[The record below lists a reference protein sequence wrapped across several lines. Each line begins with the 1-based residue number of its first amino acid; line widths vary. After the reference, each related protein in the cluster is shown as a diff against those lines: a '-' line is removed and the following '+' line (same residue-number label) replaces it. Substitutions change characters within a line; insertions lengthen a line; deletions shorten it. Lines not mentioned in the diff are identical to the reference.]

1 MGCVTGEGH
10 NLQTMQMLLD
20 SQYYK
25 MGTNTHKEEIDMHNQ
40 HLDVTR
46 KNFKMFKAGRR
57 WVFACA
63 VFFSVL
69 GASAFA
75 SSETVS
81 ADTVDTPAAAVVT
94 NSGNEATSSA
104 ASDQS
109 TETTA
114 TSSAAPTTETASSAT
129 SDASS
134 APAKTAEAATVEATD
149 TTSSSSASDLKALND
164 DATATPATSAASE
177 APSSASTT
185 DAPADTATETTTASA
200 TTENSDVQSSE
211 KSSDVVA
218 ETAVVESAAT
228 SETTKVDAVAA
239 PAPAA
244 AEAVM
249 APLAVAADPE
259 GGIGGSFFANGTV
272 TASGTAVNGLKRNAD
287 GTYTGVITLDYS
299 GSTLGLD
306 ATTSKYVIKVPAELS
321 PLILQADK
329 SDITGSFTGGFLATP
344 HPYTAS
350 DFTITQDTDG
360 SAIITFSNP
369 TMVTVAYAPVDITVN
384 LNIGDMVNKS
394 GMVIDP
400 SDSNYSFDAAVVLP
414 TSIIDWDVFSNW
426 ASTTTLQTNHLMPAE
441 VSQGIQKPYV
451 VQPVEDNDT
460 VVSGTGVP
468 GASVKVYNED
478 RMTTLGVGTVNSNGY
493 YSVTIPLQKQGTVLN
508 VTQTT
513 AADGE
518 SEVTTVTVRHAP
530 VALQQPTISPLYSGE
545 TTVSGSANNTPGT
558 QITISD
564 QSKNVLGYG
573 YTDANG
579 LYSIDINRALRA
591 GEIISAVASNGT
603 DQSSP
608 AERGVLEAT
617 EVSIAAPHVNDV
629 YDGETIVTGTGQTA
643 GDTIIIQNAARQT
656 IGTGTINSD
665 RTWNVG
671 VNTILEE
678 GDIIYAIESDSKGNS
693 SPDTAAAV
701 KAQQTVTI
709 LAPTVTTPVYNNAE
723 TVHGQGH
730 TANNTIRITDNQGNV
745 IGTGTVGSNLNYV
758 VALTRALNT
767 GEIISVVETDG
778 KNTSPE
784 TNVSVTT
791 QETESI
797 HAPAWNRPVYDTD
810 KAVTGTGSTA
820 GNVVTIKDQDG
831 NTLGTGTVTSNLSYS
846 VNLNRALVVGEIL
859 LATESNGTITSNAS
873 AAAVVKAVATTIKA
887 PALDRPVYSNATTI
901 TGTGTTAGN
910 VVTIDDQD
918 GNTVGTATVGNDL
931 KFTVN
936 LNRALTEGEI
946 LFATESNGTVTSN
959 PSAAGVVAPVA
970 TEIDAPALDHPVYTT
985 ATAVTGTGSTAGNTI
1000 TIYDENADTLGTATV
1015 GNDLKFSVN
1024 LNRPLVEG
1032 EEILATES
1040 NGTVTSR
1047 PSATK
1052 VEVEVATSIHA
1063 PALNRPVYDTDKA
1076 ITGTGSTAGNTISV
1090 TDDNGDVVA
1099 TGIVGSDLKFTATLN
1114 RAPVVGEYFY
1124 VTESNGTAT
1133 STPSA
1138 AVVVKSTPTTIQA
1151 PTINDLTEGDT
1162 TVSGKGQT
1170 PGNTIT
1176 VSASNGASIGSG
1188 TVDSNGNYSVTV
1200 NRPLAGG
1207 ESISVEESNGT
1218 VTSAPASKTVAK
1230 ITYVLII
1237 TEPVTEG
1244 DTTVKGEGTVEGD
1257 IVTLMDHKGA
1267 VIGTASV
1274 DRDKQWSIDLK
1285 EPAVAGENLIA
1296 QETNG
1301 QTTSGLFSTTVKTKE
1316 TGSTQLAAPT
1326 VDPDSV
1332 VVNST
1337 QVTGNGVSGSP
1348 VTVKGSDGTTLGKG
1362 TIDSEGNFSVNLD
1375 NPLTAGQTIYVTQGQ
1390 GETESPAQPETVP
1403 TPTEGTLPK
1412 PTPGELSDAATS
1424 LTVTAGQNANGKVN
1438 VGNTI
1443 EVRTSAG
1450 ELVGHA
1456 TITDSG
1462 IVNVQLDNPA
1472 SSGDIYIIT
1481 ETDGT
1486 HTSKPVAISVS

>member
-10 NLQTMQMLLD
+10 NFQTMQMLLD

-149 TTSSSSASDLKALND
+149 TTSSSSASDLKALNG
-164 DATATPATSAASE
+164 DAAATPATSAASE
-177 APSSASTT
+177 TSSVASTT

-200 TTENSDVQSSE
+200 TTENSDVQNSE

-244 AEAVM
+244 DEAVM

-259 GGIGGSFFANGTV
+259 GGIGGSFFATGNI
-272 TASGTAVNGLKRNAD
+272 TASGSAINGLKKNAD

-299 GSTLGLD
+299 GSTIGLD

-329 SDITGSFTGGFLATP
+329 SDITGSFTGGFLGTP
-344 HPYTAS
+344 HEYTAS

-369 TMVTVAYAPVDITVN
+369 TMLTVAYAPVDITVN
-384 LNIGDMVNKS
+384 LNVGDMVNKS

-400 SDSNYSFDAAVVLP
+400 SDSNYSFDGAVVLP

-426 ASTTTLQTNHLMPAE
+426 ASTTALQTNHLMPAD

-460 VVSGTGVP
+460 VVSGTGTP

-478 RMTTLGVGTVNSNGY
+478 RMTTLGIGTVNSNGY

-518 SEVTTVTVRHAP
+518 SDATTVTVRHAP
-530 VALQQPTISPLYSGE
+530 VELQQPTINMLYSGD
-545 TTVSGSANNTPGT
+545 TKVSGTANNAPGT

-564 QSKNVLGYG
+564 QSKTVLGYG

-603 DQSSP
+603 DQST
-608 AERGVLEAT
+608 AGERGVLEAT
-617 EVSIAAPHVNDV
+617 EVSIAAPHINDV
-629 YDGETIVTGTGQTA
+629 YAGQAIVTGTGQTA
-643 GDTIIIQNAARQT
+643 GDIITIENAARQV
-656 IGTGTINSD
+656 IGTGTVNSD

-678 GDIIYAIESDSKGNS
+678 GDIIYAIESDSKGNA

-709 LAPTVTTPVYNNAE
+709 PAPNVTTPIYNTAE

-745 IGTGTVGSNLNYV
+745 IGTGTVGGNLNYV

-784 TNVSVTT
+784 TNVTVTT
-791 QETESI
+791 QTATEI
-797 HAPAWNRPVYDTD
+797 HAPAIDRPVYTTDTTLTGTGSTAGNTIEIKDSNDNVVGTGTVNTD
-810 KAVTGTGSTA
+810 KTFTVNLNRPLIENEYLLVTEGNGTITSSPAVAVVTKETVTTIHAPALDRPVYTTDTVVTGTGSTA
-820 GNVVTIKDQDG
+820 GNTVTIVDQNGD
-831 NTLGTGTVTSNLSYS
+831 TLGTGV
-846 VNLNRALVVGEIL
+846 
-859 LATESNGTITSNAS
+859 
-873 AAAVVKAVATTIKA
+873 
-887 PALDRPVYSNATTI
+887 
-901 TGTGTTAGN
+901 
-910 VVTIDDQD
+910 
-918 GNTVGTATVGNDL
+918 VGNDL
-931 KFTVN
+931 KFSVPM
-936 LNRALTEGEI
+936 NRPLVENDD
-946 LFATESNGTVTSN
+946 LLATESNGTVTSN
-959 PSAAGVVAPVA
+959 PSVAVVEKPAV
-970 TEIDAPALDHPVYTT
+970 TEIHAPALDRPVYTT
-985 ATAVTGTGSTAGNTI
+985 DTTVTGKGSTAGNTI
-1000 TIYDENADTLGTATV
+1000 SLTDQYGDSLGTATV
-1015 GNDLKFSVN
+1015 NDDLTFTVELTRALK
-1024 LNRPLVEG
+1024 EG
-1032 EEILATES
+1032 DDILATES
-1040 NGTVTSR
+1040 NGTVTSN
-1047 PSATK
+1047 PSVAV
-1052 VEVEVATSIHA
+1052 VETQVTTELHA
-1063 PALNRPVYDTDKA
+1063 PALDRPVYANATTV
-1076 ITGTGSTAGNTISV
+1076 TGTGTVAGNTINITDQDGKTVGTAKVNDDLTFSV
-1090 TDDNGDVVA
+1090 P
-1099 TGIVGSDLKFTATLN
+1099 LN
-1114 RAPVVGEYFY
+1114 RQLKEGDDLLA
-1124 VTESNGTAT
+1124 TETDGNKT
-1133 STPSA
+1133 SSPSV
-1138 AVVVKSTPTTIQA
+1138 AVVQAVPSIDA
-1151 PTINDLTEGDT
+1151 PTINDLNEGDT
-1162 TVSGKGQT
+1162 TVTGTGST
-1170 PGNTIT
+1170 PGNTIIVIDNDGHTIGTST
-1176 VSASNGASIGSG
+1176 V
-1188 TVDSNGNYSVTV
+1188 GNDGKYSVTV
-1200 NRPLAGG
+1200 SQPLVGG
-1207 ESISVEESNGT
+1207 DTISVEESNGT
-1218 VTSAPASKTVAK
+1218 VTSAPASKVVKAVVYKLTIDDTVENGDT
-1230 ITYVLII
+1230 IVTGDG
-1237 TEPVTEG
+1237 TTEG
-1244 DTTVKGEGTVEGD
+1244 N
-1257 IVTLMDHKGA
+1257 IVTLMDHEGT

-1274 DRDKQWSIDLK
+1274 DRSNRWSITLNQ
-1285 EPAVAGENLIA
+1285 PAVEGENLIA
-1296 QETNG
+1296 QESNG
-1301 QTTSGLFSTTVKTKE
+1301 QTTSKYFSVTD
-1316 TGSTQLAAPT
+1316 GS
-1326 VDPDSV
+1326 
-1332 VVNST
+1332 ST
-1337 QVTGNGVSGSP
+1337 VTGTVTGTGVAGNT
-1348 VTVKGSDGTTLGKG
+1348 VTVKSSSGTTLGTGIVDDGGNYSVPLNTKLKPGDKISVTQSKG
-1362 TIDSEGNFSVNLD
+1362 TTESPVATATVPTATEKTLNKPSSD
-1375 NPLTAGQTIYVTQGQ
+1375 PLTAGSTTI
-1390 GETESPAQPETVP
+1390 TVY
-1403 TPTEGTLPK
+1403 
-1412 PTPGELSDAATS
+1412 
-1424 LTVTAGQNANGKVN
+1424 AGANKDGSVN
-1438 VGNTI
+1438 VGNKI
-1443 EVRTSAG
+1443 VVSDQDSNFITSAP
-1450 ELVGHA
+1450 
-1456 TITDSG
+1456 
-1462 IVNVQLDNPA
+1462 IVDDGP
-1472 SSGDIYIIT
+1472 IIIDLPTLPKKGQVYLLT

-1486 HTSKPVAISVS
+1486 ESSDPVVAIAL